1 MKFMKRGLAILLA
14 VLLMLPYQTVT
25 ANVQNV
31 SEAIKQE
38 EIGSSEKKASGEETS
53 GTEISSE
60 EVSDEDTTLEEP
72 SGGELS
78 SEEMSVEDT
87 TEEEASGG
95 DKPSEETAGEEITT
109 EEMSGGDRIT
119 EEAPDEEMTTEEL
132 SNDEITT
139 EAVAEEETTEVLQ
152 VTEPTEEILF
162 NTGNCEYSVVGR
174 QDFMDNGLGDACF
187 EEDGSY
193 TINIPEE
200 NPFFPYEIQFTYDGK
215 VSSQWFMTPDDSVEI
230 GGHTFYV
237 SAYFDGTAVTQLSLK
252 VAGDTVV
259 VYPEEKEFTDGDGAM
274 PLSLLPLDEI
284 WMNVDLSSYT
294 PAELTMVSVD
304 EIFTGSKALNSSD
317 KVVWTY
323 VNDDDYTINAAGD
336 VIDISY
342 RTCYS
347 TSNTWEMI
355 VGDAD
360 QLAASNK
367 RYLVNVKM
375 KESEDWLTSEVYKQ
389 DASGNRT
396 NVNVVSSEYWDSNQ
410 NHRSLEIIVPFDE
423 LEYEQE
429 AYLNLAINPL
439 VFSSTGFDHF
449 KVYEGNYPTASEAVN
464 GMDITDKICSR
475 NMQQTGA
482 GYAVQQ
488 YESQWITMVTFDA
501 SGKATGCLPFE
512 LELVTEE
519 KEEPAKG
526 NYISSSLYDRSGT
539 NSVYVAEDVN
549 YEEIDGVTE
558 ITYTLYSG
566 YAANKLYHL
575 GLSYYEAGTENN
587 SAVKGAYAGQYTSIA
602 EAAAAG
608 AADIKGALLDDN
620 YRTGGYPSDY
630 SQGVY
635 ITIFVG
641 ADGDSKQE
649 VHHYHIRTK
658 EGTVNRIELSDGT
671 YVRFDGLRDQNGAYV
686 DAYVAD
692 VEEDSYAEYNY
703 LTILVDKTVDLTQ
716 LAPEF
721 YTEDGI
727 RLYAEGGSS
736 PEKSGESIHDFSKGP
751 VQYTAAAENGTS
763 SKNYWLQIVKATDG
777 AGWLYINSLADKE
790 ADTRTE
796 NGVVHSAREIMLDGY
811 HDYVHD
817 ILLANMGKDAVSSL
831 SVELSSDSVVL
842 DDYWT
847 LNGTY
852 ELSGCTTLNNTTSY
866 GALPNLAKIRLKA
879 KDGIADGTDISG
891 TLTVKSGNKELVVLS
906 LTGSIGDPSIITE
919 EIPQAVKYVPYGT
932 MIQNNN
938 KYSWNRVKYMLED
951 GELPEGMEVKA
962 NGEIYGVPLETG
974 DFTFTVLM
982 ESSNSSFS
990 DSIKT
995 YTLVVAENT
1004 DSNVD
1009 AATDTGYNLT
1019 QRIQNVTPD
1028 SVSDQTLVSQGI
1040 YAEFVDIYLD
1050 GTKLQKGVDYT
1061 SESGSTRITI
1071 RSQTLKASNTP
1082 GTHTLGIEFRT
1093 QDTETLKRAA
1103 QNYLVNSDGDSE
1115 QGGGNK
1121 HKGNGNKGNSSS
1133 SGNSNVISQTE
1144 TGQSAADSAMGGN
1157 AVNNGGAENAAEGNV
1172 PADGAES
1179 SITYTVQKGDT
1190 LWKIAEKFYGSGAY
1204 WERIFQTNAAVLSN
1218 PNQIYAGQVL
1228 IIDLTV
1234 LNSETASEN
1243 PDANY
1248 YTVKPGDSLYRIAVQ
1263 LYGQGRYW
1271 RRIAQANDAIKDPKL
1286 IHAGQV
1292 IVIPEI

>member
-38 EIGSSEKKASGEETS
+38 EIGSSEKKASGEETYS
-53 GTEISSE
+53 TEISSE
-60 EVSDEDTTLEEP
+60 EVSDEDTTSEEP

-78 SEEMSVEDT
+78 SEEMSTEDI
-87 TEEEASGG
+87 TEEEVSGG

-109 EEMSGGDRIT
+109 EEMSGEDRIT
-119 EEAPDEEMTTEEL
+119 EETPDEEMTTEEL

-139 EAVAEEETTEVLQ
+139 EAVTEEETTEVLQ
-152 VTEPTEEILF
+152 ETEPTEEILF

-200 NPFFPYEIQFTYDGK
+200 NPFFPYEVQFTYDGK

-284 WMNVDLSSYT
+284 RMEVDLSSYT

-304 EIFTGSKALNSSD
+304 GIFTGSKALNSSD
-317 KVVWTY
+317 KVVWTTNY
-323 VNDDDYTINAAGD
+323 NDDYTISTSGD
-336 VIDISY
+336 VLDLSY
-342 RTCYS
+342 ETCYS
-347 TSNTWEMI
+347 NSNTWEMI

-360 QLAASNK
+360 QLAAGNK
-367 RYLVNVKM
+367 RYLVRVKM
-375 KESEDWLTSEVYKQ
+375 TKSADWLSSEVYKQ
-389 DASGNRT
+389 DASGNRA
-396 NVNVVSSEYWDSNQ
+396 NVSVLSNDYADY
-410 NHRSLEIIVPFDE
+410 NKHGRRLRITVPFSE
-423 LEYEQE
+423 WEYEVE
-429 AYLNLAINPL
+429 TYLKLDINNS

-449 KVYEGNYPTASEAVN
+449 KVYEGNYPTASEAVA
-464 GMDITDKICSR
+464 GIDITDKICSR
-475 NMQQTGA
+475 NMQQAGA
-482 GYAVQQ
+482 GYVVQQ
-488 YESQWITMVTFDA
+488 YEPQWITMVTFDA

-512 LELVTEE
+512 LYLIS
-519 KEEPAKG
+519 AG
-526 NYISSSLYDRSGT
+526 NDIGSSLYDKSGT
-539 NSVYVAEDVN
+539 NPVSVAEDVD
-549 YEEIDGVTE
+549 YEEINGVTE

-566 YAANKLYHL
+566 YAANKQYHL

-587 SAVKGAYAGQYTSIA
+587 SAVTGAYVGQYSSIA
-602 EAAAAG
+602 EAASAG
-608 AADIKGALLDDN
+608 AADIKGALLDDD

-641 ADGDSKQE
+641 ADGDNKQE
-649 VHHYHIRTK
+649 VYHCYIRTK

-671 YVRFDGLRDQNGAYV
+671 YVQFTGLQDQNGAYV
-686 DAYVAD
+686 NAYVAD
-692 VEEDSYAEYNY
+692 VKEDSYAEYNY

-727 RLYAEGGSS
+727 RLYAEGSSS

-751 VQYTAAAENGTS
+751 VQYTAAAENGTG

-852 ELSGCTTLNNTTSY
+852 ELSGCTTLNTTTSY
-866 GALPNLAKIRLKA
+866 GELPNLAKIRLKA
-879 KDGIADGTDISG
+879 KDGTANGTDISG
-891 TLTVKSGNKELVVLS
+891 TLTVKSGNKELIVLS

-974 DFTFTVLM
+974 EFTFTVLM

-990 DSIKT
+990 ESIKT
-995 YTLVVAENT
+995 YTLIVAENT

-1144 TGQSAADSAMGGN
+1144 TNQNAADSVVGGN
-1157 AVNNGGAENAAEGNV
+1157 AVNNGDAEISAEGNIS
-1172 PADGAES
+1172 ADGAES

-1248 YTVKPGDSLYRIAVQ
+1248 YTVKPGDSLYRIAVRF
-1263 LYGQGRYW
+1263 YGQGRYW